1 MGEDED
7 VHKAGP
13 EPSLL
18 PSGVT
23 DRLSQSKKAGSGV
36 EICQQIHH
44 LPFYDRSG
52 FERHIM
58 TDSEFAEEPRRF
70 EAEETGLR
78 SVGYVRLKIDG
89 AGRIVIPAEMRAAM
103 LVKPGDTVT
112 ARVEAGEF
120 RIVSPD
126 VALKRVQAFARKW
139 KAEHPDA
146 PDIVDE
152 FIAERR
158 EEARREDER
167 YDRLARE
174 GHGHPASG
182 SRE

>member
-1 MGEDED
+1 MS
-7 VHKAGP
+7 K
-13 EPSLL
+13 
-18 PSGVT
+18 SG
-23 DRLSQSKKAGSGV
+23 
-36 EICQQIHH
+36 
-44 LPFYDRSG
+44 
-52 FERHIM
+52 
-58 TDSEFAEEPRRF
+58 FAEEPRRF

-78 SVGYVRLKIDG
+78 SVDYVRLKIDS

-112 ARVEAGEF
+112 ARVEDGEF

-139 KAEHPDA
+139 KAEHPDE
-146 PDIVDE
+146 PSVVDE
-152 FIAERR
+152 LIAERR

-167 YDRLARE
+167 YDRLAGE
-174 GHGHPASG
+174 GHNRTPSG